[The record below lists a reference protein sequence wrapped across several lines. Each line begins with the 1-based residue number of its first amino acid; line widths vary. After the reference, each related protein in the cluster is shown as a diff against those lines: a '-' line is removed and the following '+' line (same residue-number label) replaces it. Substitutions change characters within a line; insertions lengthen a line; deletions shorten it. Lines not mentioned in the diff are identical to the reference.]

1 MSRPI
6 LQFATGDPARSHEPA
21 SAAMVL
27 ADAPPEDPPERP
39 RGSFSDRP
47 ASRKLLDCVRREIRA
62 RHFSPRTEEAY
73 VGWIKR
79 FIIFHGKLHPARM
92 GEPEI
97 SEFLTDLAV
106 RRGVSASTQ
115 EQALSSLLFLYREV
129 LRLDVR
135 RIAGIVRAKKP
146 KKLPEVLSKK
156 ERHLMASL
164 LYGSGLRLQ
173 ECLQLRMKD
182 IDLEREL
189 IFVRAGKGEKDRVTL
204 LPEALRAPLN
214 EHLQHVRELHASDRA
229 GNVKATL
236 PGALDH
242 KYPNAGREP
251 AWQYIFPSSRL
262 SEDPET
268 GEPRRHHVNES
279 TLQRG
284 VKDAVE
290 ASGIEKRAS
299 CHTFRHSFAT
309 HLLEAGYNIRV
320 VQKLL
325 GHKDIRTT
333 MRYTHVMGS
342 GNLGVRSP
350 MDMLGE

>member
-1 MSRPI
+1 
-6 LQFATGDPARSHEPA
+6 
-21 SAAMVL
+21 
-27 ADAPPEDPPERP
+27 
-39 RGSFSDRP
+39 
-47 ASRKLLDCVRREIRA
+47 
-62 RHFSPRTEEAY
+62 
-73 VGWIKR
+73 
-79 FIIFHGKLHPARM
+79 
-92 GEPEI
+92 
-97 SEFLTDLAV
+97 
-106 RRGVSASTQ
+106 
-115 EQALSSLLFLYREV
+115 V
-129 LRLDVR
+129 LRRDVR

-146 KKLPEVLSKK
+146 KKLPEVLSKR
-156 ERHLMASL
+156 EVRAVLVQMSGTRHLMASL

-173 ECLQLRMKD
+173 ECLQLRVKD

-204 LPEALRAPLN
+204 LPEALKGPLT
-214 EHLQHVRELHASDRA
+214 EHLQHVRALHASDRV

-236 PGALDH
+236 PDALGH

-279 TLQRG
+279 TLQRA
-284 VKDAVE
+284 VKDALK